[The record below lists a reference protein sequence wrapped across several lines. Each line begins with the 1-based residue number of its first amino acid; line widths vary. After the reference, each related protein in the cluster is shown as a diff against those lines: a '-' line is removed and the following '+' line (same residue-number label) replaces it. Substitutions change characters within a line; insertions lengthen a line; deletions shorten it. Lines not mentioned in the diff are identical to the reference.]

1 LAEQRRALVC
11 GMNLDVLEGTA
22 AKHLRARLEPLPG
35 RCCVTVC
42 ACDTAA
48 TAKEN
53 SAKSGAVASSAR
65 SHGSV
70 GTLLQ

>member
-1 LAEQRRALVC
+1 LAEQHRALVC
-11 GMNLDVLEGTA
+11 GMNLNVLEGTA
-22 AKHLRARLEPLPG
+22 ATHLRARLEPLPG

-53 SAKSGAVASSAR
+53 
-65 SHGSV
+65 
-70 GTLLQ
+70 